1 MSRRPV
7 ALALAAA
14 LAAALPAAAQDSQ
27 FGVNS
32 LGTPARQEGVRAR
45 ATGGAFALFDEMS
58 PQAEAPLA
66 DLERGT
72 FGAYTQITR
81 RTVSFDNGESYELK
95 DSRFPVL
102 VAAGRTP
109 WRVRIAAGL
118 ATYVERSYLITRRD
132 SVALRGQMEPYN
144 DEHKSYGNIGDI
156 RLALAGRPFKPLAVG
171 GALHLITGSTQEEVR
186 RRWDDSVTYRNT
198 FELEDVQYNG
208 LGASLSA
215 ILDVSR
221 SLRVAGWGRLD
232 SRLTT
237 KARGQAVDSTD
248 LPVQVAG
255 ALEWHPRG
263 ALRVA
268 AAVRWAGWS
277 VAPGGHDT
285 FGWSIG
291 AEAGSPSLPV
301 RLGVRRDLMAFGPG
315 PDAPTEVGLTAGLAR
330 RFSDGRA
337 RLEFAIERIIRSGPG
352 LDERLWTLDVGLVVR
367 P

>member
-1 MSRRPV
+1 MSRRPAVLALAV
-7 ALALAAA
+7 ALATAP
-14 LAAALPAAAQDSQ
+14 PAAAQDSQ

-45 ATGGAFALFDEMS
+45 ATGGAFTLFDEMS

-66 DLERGT
+66 DLDRGM
-72 FGAYTQITR
+72 FGAHTQITR
-81 RTVSFDNGESYELK
+81 RTVAFANGESYELK
-95 DSRFPVL
+95 DTRFPVL
-102 VAAGRTP
+102 VAGGRTP
-109 WRVRIAAGL
+109 WRVRIAAGF
-118 ATYVERSYLITRRD
+118 ATYLERSYLITQRD
-132 SVALRGQMEPYN
+132 SVALRGQMEPYS
-144 DEHKSYGNIGDI
+144 DEHKSDGNIGDI
-156 RLALAGRPFKPLAVG
+156 RLALAGRPIKALAVG
-171 GALHLITGSTQEEVR
+171 GALHLLTGSTQEEVR

-215 ILDVSR
+215 MLDVAR
-221 SLRVAGWGRLD
+221 TLRVAGWARFD
-232 SRLTT
+232 TRLTT
-237 KARGQAVDSTD
+237 KARGQTVDSTD
-248 LPVQVAG
+248 LPAQVAG
-255 ALEWHPRG
+255 GVEWHPRD

-277 VAPGGHDT
+277 VAAGGHDT

-291 AEAGSPSLPV
+291 AEAGSPGLPL

-315 PDAPTEVGLTAGLAR
+315 PDAPTELGLTAGVAR
-330 RFSDGRA
+330 RFSEGRA
-337 RLEFAIERIIRSGPG
+337 RLELGIERVIRSGPG

>member
-1 MSRRPV
+1 MSRRPAV
-7 ALALAAA
+7 LALTAA
-14 LAAALPAAAQDSQ
+14 LGAALPLAAQDSQ
-27 FGVNS
+27 FGVSS
-32 LGTPARQEGVRAR
+32 LGTPARQESVRAR
-45 ATGGAFALFDEMS
+45 GTGGAFTLFDEMS
-58 PQAEAPLA
+58 PLAEAQLA

-72 FGAYTQITR
+72 FGAHTQVSR
-81 RTVSFDNGESYELK
+81 RTVAFASGESFELK
-95 DSRFPVL
+95 DTRFPVL

-109 WRVRIAAGL
+109 WKIRIATGF
-118 ATYVERSYLITRRD
+118 ATYIDRSYVVTRRD
-132 SVALRGQMEPYN
+132 SVALRGRMEPYS
-144 DEHKSYGNIGDI
+144 DEHKSDGNVGDI
-156 RLALAGRPFKPLAVG
+156 RLALAGRPLKALAVG

-198 FELEDVQYNG
+198 FELEDVQYTG
-208 LGASLSA
+208 LGGSLSA
-215 ILDVSR
+215 LLDVSR
-221 SLRVAGWGRLD
+221 TLRVAGWGRLD
-232 SRLTT
+232 TRLKT
-237 KARGQAVDSTD
+237 KARGQTVDSTD
-248 LPVQVAG
+248 LPAQVAG
-255 ALEWHPRG
+255 AVEWHPRG

-315 PDAPTEVGLTAGLAR
+315 PDAPTELGLTAGVAR
-330 RFSDGRA
+330 QFSDGRA
-337 RLEFAIERIIRSGPG
+337 RIELAIERIIRSGPG